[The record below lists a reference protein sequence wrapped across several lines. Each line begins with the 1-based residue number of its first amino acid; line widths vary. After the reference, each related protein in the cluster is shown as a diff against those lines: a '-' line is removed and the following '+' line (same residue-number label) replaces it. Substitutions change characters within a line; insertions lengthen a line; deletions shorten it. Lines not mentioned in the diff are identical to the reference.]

1 MKQVTLKCIDFYK
14 CIIFILAA
22 WYSVPI
28 SFFSVRCLRN
38 HLKTVHLEEKPFR
51 CKFCNCQTSFASE
64 GRLTTH
70 VIRVHSKKMVRLTR
84 FIYNLRIIT
93 GKSRL
98 LRFIPILAYIK
109 SSLYHLSTLLFFRIL
124 NWYAGV
130 SNSVVFHFDSIL
142 KKKVSKHSPE
152 HFPPKEKIFGGRIWY
167 LFWRL
172 ESTLKLLWD

>member
-38 HLKTVHLEEKPFR
+38 HLKTVHLEEKPFK

-109 SSLYHLSTLLFFRIL
+109 SSLYHLSTLLFSEFSIDMQASQIQWFFTLTPFSKKRCQSTPL
-124 NWYAGV
+124 
-130 SNSVVFHFDSIL
+130 STFHL
-142 KKKVSKHSPE
+142 KRKYLGE
-152 HFPPKEKIFGGRIWY
+152 GFGTFFGDR
-167 LFWRL
+167 
-172 ESTLKLLWD
+172 SQH